1 MDPIPTSAALEP
13 VARASAVDAVAEQLR
28 GLILSGSIAP
38 GARLPAERELATQLK
53 VNRLTLRAALA
64 RLEALGLIATQHGV
78 GTVVRDF
85 RQHGGIESL
94 PRLIAVLRQ
103 RDPRAYVAH
112 VRDVFELRRTI
123 ATEAVALAAER
134 HAPDDLARLHALAE
148 AQRAR
153 TDDVFAFARGDVEF
167 ARAVVRAGKNL
178 ALELLLNTVARF
190 PDEDAVL
197 TRAMYLQPVDQ
208 QAMYSPLIALIAT
221 KDAHAA
227 RTTLRDSLDALDA
240 TSLRWIE
247 REVLGEPLSPPPASA
262 PTTVRKSA
270 KKSAA
275 PESQDRKRRTRK
287 P

>member
-1 MDPIPTSAALEP
+1 MLDENLL
-13 VARASAVDAVAEQLR
+13 V
-28 GLILSGSIAP
+28 
-38 GARLPAERELATQLK
+38 
-53 VNRLTLRAALA
+53 TLRAALA
-64 RLEALGLIATQHGV
+64 RLEALGLVATQHGV

-134 HAPDDLARLHALAE
+134 HAPEDLARLHALAQ

-153 TDDVFAFARGDVEF
+153 TEDVFAFARGDVEF

-197 TRAMYLQPVDQ
+197 TRAMYLRPIEQ
-208 QAMYSPLIALIAT
+208 QAMYAPLIAFIAT

-240 TSLRWIE
+240 HSLRWIE
-247 REVLGEPLSPPPASA
+247 REVLGEAISPPPASA
-262 PTTVRKSA
+262 EKTPRKSA
-270 KKSAA
+270 NKRAA
-275 PESQDRKRRTRK
+275 PVNQDRKRRTRK
-287 P
+287 S